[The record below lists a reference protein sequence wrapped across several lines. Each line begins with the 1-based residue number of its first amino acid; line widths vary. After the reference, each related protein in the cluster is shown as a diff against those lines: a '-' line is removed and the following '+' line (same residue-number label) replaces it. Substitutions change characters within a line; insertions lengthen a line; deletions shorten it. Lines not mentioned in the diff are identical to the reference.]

1 MNSLKITLG
10 SVLYTFF
17 EDYLQTQKALREET
31 IKSYRD
37 VLTLFLLFTAN
48 KMHRRITQLSILD
61 LTAKQVLEFLNHLEI
76 ERDNHIRTR
85 NHRLSA
91 LKVFFDYL
99 VTQMP
104 EAMLEAQRVAA
115 IPLKRTKPAEV
126 GYLLPEQISELFSC
140 MPKTGRFA
148 LRDRTLL
155 LLLYNT
161 GARVQEVAE
170 LCVENL
176 QLDSPSRVHLHGK
189 GDKWRVCPLW
199 QETVTLLRRQL
210 VERGNVNAK
219 SPVFLSLQ
227 GAALTRFGIYKL
239 VRRHTK
245 HLLASNQKTVSPH
258 TFRHAAAVHLLESG
272 VDVNVIRAWLGHV
285 SLETTNRYAEIS
297 LRMKA
302 EALKICEPKIPGGEN
317 PLKEPCWRKD
327 QALLKWLQS
336 L

>member
-1 MNSLKITLG
+1 
-10 SVLYTFF
+10 
-17 EDYLQTQKALREET
+17 
-31 IKSYRD
+31 
-37 VLTLFLLFTAN
+37 
-48 KMHRRITQLSILD
+48 MHRKVTRLSVLD
-61 LTAKQVLEFLNHLEI
+61 LTAKQVLEFLNYLET
-76 ERDNHIRTR
+76 ERNNHIRTR
-85 NHRLSA
+85 NQRLSA

-104 EAMLEAQRVAA
+104 DAMLESERVAA
-115 IPLKRTKPAEV
+115 IPLKRVKPAEM
-126 GYLLPEQISELFSC
+126 GYLLPEQIGDLFSS
-140 MPKTGRFA
+140 MSKKGRFA

-161 GARVQEVAE
+161 GARVQEIAE

-199 QETVTLLRRQL
+199 EETASLLKRL
-210 VERGNVNAK
+210 LAERNHINSK

-239 VRRHTK
+239 VRRYTK
-245 HLLASNQKTVSPH
+245 HLLASNQQAVSPH

-302 EALKICEPKIPGGEN
+302 EALKICEPQIPEIEGF
-317 PLKEPCWRKD
+317 LKEPCWRKD
-327 QALLKWLQS
+327 QSLLKWLQS